1 MMTDKPDYMLGE
13 GYGRAT
19 GSGYDFGYGLG
30 PSSMGYGHGCSE
42 GYGIALEGY
51 GDMIS
56 EGTGS
61 GKSIGF
67 GLEWKNH
74 LPSGHG
80 QGVSNGAGVFNGN
93 KGWGYG
99 ATGGTYN
106 NET

>member
-1 MMTDKPDYMLGE
+1 MSTKFDKPDYMLGE
-13 GYGRAT
+13 GFGRAT
-19 GSGYDFGYGLG
+19 GSGFSFGYKFG
-30 PSSMGYGHGCSE
+30 PSSSGYGHGCSE
-42 GYGIALEGY
+42 GYGDAV
-51 GDMIS
+51 S

-74 LPSGHG
+74 LPSGYG
-80 QGVSNGAGVFNGN
+80 QGISNGAGTFNGN

-106 NET
+106 NQI

>member
-1 MMTDKPDYMLGE
+1 MSIMNDESNYEYGE

-19 GSGYDFGYGLG
+19 GSGFDFGYKFG
-30 PSSMGYGHGCSE
+30 PSSSGYGHGCSE
-42 GYGIALEGY
+42 GYGDSIY
-51 GDMIS
+51 

-61 GKSIGF
+61 GKASGF

-80 QGVSNGAGVFNGN
+80 QGISNGAGAFNGN

-106 NET
+106 NEI